1 MTGNI
6 LSTIDEVILSLQ
18 DRATDP
24 HTRGLIEMLTAVREN
39 RCARAAGCI
48 GCKAA
53 CEYALEVRVPVS
65 AAG

>member
-1 MTGNI
+1 MAENI
-6 LSTIDEVILSLQ
+6 LSTIDEVIQSLQ
-18 DRATDP
+18 ERATDP

-53 CEYALEVRVPVS
+53 CEYALEERAVLS